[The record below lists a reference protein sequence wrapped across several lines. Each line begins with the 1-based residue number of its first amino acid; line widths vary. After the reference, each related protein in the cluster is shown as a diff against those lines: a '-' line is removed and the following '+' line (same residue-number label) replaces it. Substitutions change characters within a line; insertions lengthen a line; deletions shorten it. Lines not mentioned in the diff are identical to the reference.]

1 MDPTF
6 SGEADPWPVCTQ
18 EGSGPWQTG
27 RMPDRCVLVN
37 LRGLLTPDP
46 ARTWAVDRIP
56 EAALAMAGGRVA
68 WLGRAADVPAAWT
81 DAPKVDGGGAWATP
95 GFVDPHTHLLF
106 GGNRSGEFNQR
117 LHGVSYQQLASEG
130 GGIRETVRATRGA
143 TIDELVAVGE
153 ARLRAFHQRGVVHL
167 EGKTG
172 YGLELETESRLTA
185 AYGELKRRG
194 WSLDVT
200 LLPAH
205 DLAPEFNGDAEANTR
220 AVAEDWLPELVRRHP
235 AVARFCDVFV
245 ETGVFNAE
253 QGRRIFQAGK
263 RLGLLPRIHAD
274 ELSWT
279 GGAELAAE
287 LGAASADHLM
297 FCSEEGMNAMA
308 AAEVIPVLLPG
319 TTLFLGMHDWAPARK
334 MIEAGCRVAL
344 ATDFNPGSCPCVD
357 PLTILRLG
365 CLQLRMS
372 FEEAFT
378 AMTLHAAQSLRHD
391 DLGHLHPGAR
401 AEVLLWDVND
411 PLELVYW
418 VGEPF
423 RPSYMPGHKSM

>member
-1 MDPTF
+1 M
-6 SGEADPWPVCTQ
+6 
-18 EGSGPWQTG
+18 
-27 RMPDRCVLVN
+27 RDRRVLVN

-46 ARTWAVDRIP
+46 AHGWASDRIP
-56 EAALAMAGGRVA
+56 DAALALEGPRVA
-68 WLGRAADVPAAWT
+68 WLGRAADLPAAWA
-81 DAPKVDGGGAWATP
+81 DAPRLDGGGAWATP

-106 GGNRSGEFNQR
+106 GGDRSGEFNRR
-117 LHGVSYQQLASEG
+117 LHGTSYQQIAAEG
-130 GGIRETVRATRGA
+130 GGIRETVRATRSA
-143 TIDELVAVGE
+143 TVEELVADGE
-153 ARLRAFHQRGVVHL
+153 ARLRAFRERGVVHL

-172 YGLELETESRLTA
+172 YGLELEAEARLLA
-185 AYGELKRRG
+185 AYGELQRRG

-205 DLAPEFNGDAEANTR
+205 DLAPEFGGDAEANAR

-235 AVARFCDVFV
+235 GVARYCDAFV
-245 ETGVFNAE
+245 ETGVFTADH
-253 QGRRIFQAGK
+253 GRRIFAAGR
-263 RLGLLPRIHAD
+263 RLGLTPRVHAD

-287 LGAASADHLM
+287 IGAASADHLM
-297 FCSEEGMNAMA
+297 FCSEPGMRAMA
-308 AAEVIPVLLPG
+308 AAEVTPVLLPG
-319 TTLFLGMHDWAPARK
+319 TTLFLGMRDWAPARR

-344 ATDFNPGSCPCVD
+344 ASDFNPGSCPCLD

-365 CLQLRMS
+365 CLQLRLT

-378 AMTLHAAQSLRHD
+378 AMTLHAARSLGQR

-401 AEVLLWDVND
+401 AEVLLWDVQEL
-411 PLELVYW
+411 LELVYW

-423 RPSYMPGHKSM
+423 RPRSLTA